1 MTNNEMP
8 KNCPNC
14 RNHCSVDFLRCAR
27 GRQWKMITLSK
38 LNEKKQSEEAMNT
51 NK

>member
-14 RNHCSVDFLRCAR
+14 RNHCSIDFLRCAR

-38 LNEKKQSEEAMNT
+38 LNAKKQSEETMNS